1 MLVKIR
7 KMQIPA
13 KLADQGSNHQA
24 NCCLQPYL
32 KKIFFKKSNF
42 FFYRKNFMKST
53 TYEYSQPVTMSLHSV
68 GTGFLA
74 FMKSSDPS
82 APQHPTCKNVKFSD
96 FTKKKKFTP
105 FQKAKIRQNTA
116 K

>member
-1 MLVKIR
+1 
-7 KMQIPA
+7 
-13 KLADQGSNHQA
+13 
-24 NCCLQPYL
+24 
-32 KKIFFKKSNF
+32 
-42 FFYRKNFMKST
+42 MKST

-96 FTKKKKFTP
+96 FTKKKSHH
-105 FQKAKIRQNTA
+105 FQKASENTA
-116 K
+116 RFYPFSFPNLNSLEIPRKLSYLQPTPI